1 MNHAVDN
8 SILQYWESL
17 VREDDSMPSF
27 EAALAVAPDAYPSLD
42 LSDTL
47 NGIDAMA
54 DKLQKRFAADAPM
67 LHKLRL
73 LNHFFFNE
81 LHFRGNVNDYYDA
94 DNSYLNKV
102 IERRCGIPITLA
114 AIYIEIGQQ
123 VGIPLQGLSFPGH
136 YLVKLKLAD
145 GAIVIDV
152 FDGGRSLSREDLE
165 ERLEPYLRKHG
176 LTANDALPAFL
187 EAASGRAMLARLLHN
202 LKSIHLRDGDQRRL
216 LAVLNRLVVLLP
228 EDLNERR
235 DRGLCLAELGC
246 VDVALDDLMSYVDE
260 QPMADDVM
268 AIRERI
274 DELRRQ
280 AGQPL
285 H

>member
-1 MNHAVDN
+1 MDIATDFTA
-8 SILQYWESL
+8 LQYWETL
-17 VREDDSMPSF
+17 VRDDDGLPLF
-27 EAALAVAPDAYPSLD
+27 EAALSIAQDEYPALD
-42 LSDTL
+42 LTDTL
-47 NGIDAMA
+47 NGVDTMA
-54 DKLQKRFAADAPM
+54 HKLNARFASDAPM

-114 AIYIEIGQQ
+114 TMYIELGRQ

-136 YLVKLKLAD
+136 FLVKLKLAD

-165 ERLEPYLRKHG
+165 ERLEPYLRTHG
-176 LTANDALPAFL
+176 LEVDEALPAFL
-187 EAASGRAMLARLLHN
+187 EAASARAMLARLLHN
-202 LKSIHLRDGDQRRL
+202 LESIHRRDGDQRRL

-228 EDLNERR
+228 QDPAERR
-235 DRGLCLAELGC
+235 DRGLCLAELGRI
-246 VDVALDDLMSYVDE
+246 DVALDDLQAYLEGDPE
-260 QPMADDVM
+260 ADDAAV
-268 AIRERI
+268 IRTRVEQ
-274 DELRRQ
+274 LR
-280 AGQPL
+280 AGSGQPL